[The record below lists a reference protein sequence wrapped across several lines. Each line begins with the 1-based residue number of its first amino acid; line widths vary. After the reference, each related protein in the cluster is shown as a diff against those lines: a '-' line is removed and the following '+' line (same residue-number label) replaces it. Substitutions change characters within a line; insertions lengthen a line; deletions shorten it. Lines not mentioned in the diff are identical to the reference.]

1 MGMMEDKTYMDML
14 KKSNMSRNKVIKKG
28 SEIAMIGDAKKKK
41 PKGKIKTAWAS
52 QTPRGN

>member
-28 SEIAMIGDAKKKK
+28 SEIAMIGDTKKNKK
-41 PKGKIKTAWAS
+41 KGKIKTAWAL